1 MALLEQ
7 INNPDD
13 LKKFSI
19 EEIKLLSSEIRD
31 YINTVIPAIGGHFA
45 SSLGTVELTLA
56 LHYVFNTPE
65 DKIVWDVG
73 HQAYVHK
80 ILTGRRER
88 LKTIRQKDGI
98 SGFLKPSES
107 EYDSFGAGHASTSI
121 SAALGMAVARDI
133 AKKDFK
139 VVSVI
144 GDGGITGGLAY
155 EGLNNAGMQG
165 KDMIIILND
174 NNMSISPNVGAI
186 SQYLTNIITNPFYN
200 RIKTEIWELTGKIPS
215 VSKQVRL
222 LARRMEESFKNLI
235 VPGMLF
241 EDLGLKYFG
250 PIDGHNVNELI
261 SVFSNVTKLRGPVLI
276 HVITRKGKGIDHAE
290 ADPCKYHGVKPPK
303 SSISTP
309 SNEPASYSYT
319 NIFGNALVKFARSD
333 KKIVAITA
341 AMAEGT
347 GLVEFRNEF
356 PERFFD
362 VGIAE
367 GHAVTFAGG
376 LMAEGF
382 KPVVS
387 IYSTFLQRA
396 YDHIIHDI
404 AIQKLPVVF
413 TIDRAGLVG
422 EDGPTHHGCFDLS
435 YLTCIPNTVVCAP
448 KDGQELQDLLYTALQ
463 FEEGPFFIRYPR
475 DVTTFSPD
483 ITERLL
489 LIGSWETLRPGK
501 DIAILAVGSM
511 VQEALN
517 IAEKLYTFDIDTEVI
532 NCRFVKPL
540 DEKLLRSLAGRF
552 SKLVTLEENTVH
564 GGFGSFVAN
573 HFQTN
578 LWDSHQFLHMGLPD
592 NFVTHGKRSQ
602 LLDTVGLSRE
612 KIERRIFQFLD
623 IPLPQNTE
631 NLEYIS

>member
-475 DVTTFSPD
+475 DVTAFSPD
-483 ITERLL
+483 IAERLL
-489 LIGSWETLRPGK
+489 SIGSWETLRPGK

-511 VQEALN
+511 VQEALKV
-517 IAEKLYTFDIDTEVI
+517 AEKLYTFDIDAEVI

-540 DEKLLRSLAGRF
+540 DENLLKSLAGRF
-552 SKLVTLEENTVH
+552 SKLVTLEENTIH

-573 HFQTN
+573 HFRTN
-578 LWDSHQFLHMGLPD
+578 LWNSQQFLHIGLPD